1 MDILSYKLGK
11 NASGGGG
18 GGGEEKGYVYPLPLS
33 PDEIIDTA
41 SSGRTIYAG
50 KLLIF
55 SVNSAYDNILPY
67 ISCNTNKEYYFS
79 DGTAMS
85 GSQTLTNY
93 EWDTTK
99 DIDTP
104 YGKKRVI
111 VEISLDSN
119 TKLSNDMSTTYQY
132 NNIEYAYVWGKSNY
146 TYFTDDLFCYAKNM
160 VIGNENTSIKR
171 IDFDT
176 FVENE
181 TIYPYN
187 VRVVSTNIYSR
198 VKELDFSNASGEID
212 ALNST
217 SVNNNCL
224 EKIILGSGTTSFP
237 ERNYRA
243 LKYLIIPKDTDF
255 DLPLNKCPILTND
268 TLLHIM
274 KNIKDNSST
283 EVSRTIRLW
292 SQKYTTFQTRY
303 VKEENG
309 DLVWCNST
317 DTGSILA
324 TTYITNK
331 GWTISN

>member
-18 GGGEEKGYVYPLPLS
+18 GEEGYVYPLPLS

-41 SSGRTIYAG
+41 ASGRTIYAG

-55 SVNSAYDNILPY
+55 SANSVYDDVLPY
-67 ISCNTNKEYYFS
+67 IKCYTNREYYFS
-79 DGTAMS
+79 DGTTMS
-85 GSQTLTNY
+85 GSQSLTNY

-111 VEISLDSN
+111 VEISLASN
-119 TKLSNDMSTTYQY
+119 AKLDYDMSTTYQY
-132 NNIEYAYVWGKSNY
+132 NNIEYAYVWGKNNY

-187 VRVVSTNIYSR
+187 VKLVSTNNYSR

-217 SVNNNCL
+217 NNNTNL

-237 ERNYRA
+237 ERPYRA

-255 DLPLNKCPILTND
+255 DLPLNNCPILTND

-283 EVSRTIRLW
+283 GNTRTLKLFNK
-292 SQKYTTFQTRY
+292 KYTIFQTKY

-309 DLVWCNST
+309 DLVWCEST
-317 DTGSILA
+317 DTGAVLA

-331 GWTISN
+331 GWNVQ